1 MTDPKKDDLQQNQK
15 DPDVQGNDPQPGEQ
29 DQQLTIEGQ
38 EQQPYVQEEHE
49 GATGHDIYASPL
61 PKSQRPAT
69 PQVLEEPSSIEEEET
84 PPPLPPR
91 EGISDVAQ
99 ELEEEIYQSVSP
111 ESEEE
116 EIYQSVSPESE
127 DGFNVVNR
135 YNGPSISSRNLIDEP
150 YHDSD
155 GNDMMEFED
164 NRNWESVRNAVVRD
178 EEVDSDLLVTSG
190 LMRKICDKIVKSKG
204 NLSEEEVKNIVRVLE
219 TNDQGVAEDIVNP
232 MQADV
237 EGNPVREA
245 RGIMTLLHLAY
256 AYNLDQ
262 KIVSAIENTKDSAGF
277 SGRDAYNIQDSEGN
291 LPLHLAARNCS
302 GQMLNRC
309 ISNTRPDILNLRN
322 FGNQTPMHIMCQN
335 PACSIEN
342 MEIAKEHN
350 VDFTALDGRGRL
362 PLHYA
367 AAHFKPEVLSYA
379 LKSTKI
385 SFGPETAVVNTQDQ
399 YGCTPLHCAVIG
411 NNAQVLPL
419 MLLQNG
425 IDACA
430 RDVNGDMAI
439 HHAVRDSD
447 VDTVKALCLSKVIAN
462 KGPGSVAESLLS
474 DDLHGNTPL
483 HIACSRPN
491 VKVFNIIKNSI
502 RRHHGPDVLRESLL
516 QGGAGSRGLDLS
528 DFTSEKG
535 ALDRFGP
542 LFNRMRFGNFVLS
555 PVHCAIQHNNRSVL
569 NAIFKHSPD
578 LVKQESST
586 GVNSCHL
593 AMLFGNAKTAKFIVN
608 NASKEEVNA
617 QGAKVPTPLHLACI
631 RGNNSVIQVLVSH
644 KDLDINQC
652 MGPDQNTVLH
662 YAINKG
668 ENTLLKK
675 VLAHPNIDVNV
686 KNAAGRTALHEAL
699 DLGDLKVVKALCVAG
714 ADASIADSQGKS
726 ALSSAIFSGQKEANV
741 IKTIKLLVVHGATI
755 GSSEDKNKLL
765 EQCVY
770 CGYNKLSSML
780 MNYRGVPT
788 SPDSDSYPLS
798 AAVICNNKTAAGLLI
813 RNGGDVNQRVPNP
826 SSMHFGNS
834 LLMVAVDNSNI
845 EMVKLLVQK
854 NCDTSIVGANGN
866 TVGHMLAENQ
876 DMKFAGKALKVILSK
891 DAKVML
897 SKQDNLGNTPIHSA
911 IQSHNL
917 KMAADMMRAVPKG
930 NLSKIISTQN
940 GEGNTLLHMAAK
952 SGDLGLFKLVIS
964 SLDKRQLAAV
974 ACVPNENGDTPLHL
988 AMQHG
993 NPEYA
998 AAILK
1003 GCRKEDLPGL
1013 VTPKD
1018 ATGNT
1023 LLHLVCKANGNRHF
1037 INYVMKFLTDNLDKE
1052 VLKGL
1057 VNDRNLENKTPMH
1070 CAASQGNKYASRL
1083 FPLCNTNTLTTPDA
1097 DGNLVSGCISDG
1109 SSLKKGTGLFGL
1121 KPSLFKKILK
1131 AEADAKAGL
1140 HAASCE
1146 VLPSVDESPVEGK
1159 ENDGVEILT
1168 DTDHSESLT
1177 ADQEPEEYGYGF
1189 NMSSR
1194 LSASQS
1200 SSISS
1205 LVSSGKVSSAS
1216 AEPPLASHRS
1226 SFSSFGKGSSSDVTP
1241 SGQHGTQE
1249 SQQPLTMEIEN
1260 IVGDLEMLSE
1270 EIDAIVQDMQSM
1282 TVASSADVDIQSV
1295 GSPTTGQS
1303 ATAKKSSCHGK

>member
-1 MTDPKKDDLQQNQK
+1 ML
-15 DPDVQGNDPQPGEQ
+15 
-29 DQQLTIEGQ
+29 
-38 EQQPYVQEEHE
+38 
-49 GATGHDIYASPL
+49 
-61 PKSQRPAT
+61 
-69 PQVLEEPSSIEEEET
+69 
-84 PPPLPPR
+84 
-91 EGISDVAQ
+91 
-99 ELEEEIYQSVSP
+99 
-111 ESEEE
+111 
-116 EIYQSVSPESE
+116 
-127 DGFNVVNR
+127 VNR
-135 YNGPSISSRNLIDEP
+135 YNGPSISSRNLVDAP

-178 EEVDSDLLVTSG
+178 EEVDSNLLVTSG

-204 NLSEEEVKNIVRVLE
+204 NLSEEEVKKIVHILE

-232 MQADV
+232 IQADV

-262 KIVSAIENTKDSAGF
+262 KIISAIENTKDSAGYY
-277 SGRDAYNIQDSEGN
+277 GRDAYNIQDSDGN
-291 LPLHLAARNCS
+291 LPLHFAARNCS

-309 ISNTRPDILNLRN
+309 ISNTKPYILNLRN
-322 FGNQTPMHIMCQN
+322 FGNETPMHVMCQN
-335 PACSIEN
+335 TACSLEN
-342 MEIAKEHN
+342 IEIAKEKS
-350 VDFTALDGRGRL
+350 VDFTALDGIGRL

-367 AAHFKPEVLSYA
+367 AANVRPDVLSYV
-379 LKSTKI
+379 LRNTKS
-385 SFGPETAVVNTQDQ
+385 SFGPETVVVNKQDQ
-399 YGCTPLHCAVIG
+399 YGCTPLHCAVLG

-430 RDVNGDMAI
+430 RDVNGDMPI
-439 HHAVRDSD
+439 HYAVRDSD
-447 VDTVKALCLSKVIAN
+447 VDTVKALCLSKVSAN

-474 DDLHGNTPL
+474 DDLRGNTPL
-483 HIACSRPN
+483 HIACSQAN
-491 VKVFNIIKNSI
+491 VKVFNVLKNSI

-516 QGGAGSRGLDLS
+516 QGGSGSRGLDLS
-528 DFTSEKG
+528 DFTSERG

-542 LFNRMRFGNFVLS
+542 LFNRIQSGDFVLS

-569 NAIFKHSPD
+569 NAIFKHAPD

-617 QGAKVPTPLHLACI
+617 QGTSVPTPLHLACI

-662 YAINKG
+662 YAVNKG
-668 ENTLLKK
+668 ESALSKK

-699 DLGDLKVVKALCVAG
+699 DLGDIKVVKALCVAG
-714 ADASIADSQGKS
+714 ADASVVDNKGKS
-726 ALSSAIFSGQKEANV
+726 ALSSAIFSGQREPNV
-741 IKTIKLLVVHGATI
+741 VKTVKLLVDHGATI

-770 CGYNKLSSML
+770 CGYNKLLNML
-780 MNYRGVPT
+780 INHRGVPT
-788 SPDSDSYPLS
+788 SPGSDSYPLS

-834 LLMVAVDNSNI
+834 LLMVAVDNSNLD
-845 EMVKLLVQK
+845 MVKLLVQK
-854 NCDTSIVGANGN
+854 NCDTSIAGDNGK

-876 DMKFAGKALKVILSK
+876 DVKFADKALKVIVSK
-891 DAKVML
+891 DAKGML
-897 SKQDNLGNTPIHSA
+897 SKQDNLGNTPIHLA
-911 IQSHNL
+911 IESHNL
-917 KMAADMMRAVPKG
+917 KMAADMMRAVPKSI
-930 NLSKIISTQN
+930 LSKIISTQN
-940 GEGNTLLHMAAK
+940 SAGDTLLHMAAR
-952 SGDLGLFKLVIS
+952 SGDLALFKLVIS
-964 SLDKRQLAAV
+964 SLDKKQLAAV
-974 ACVPNENGDTPLHL
+974 AGVPNGNGDTPLHL

-993 NPEYA
+993 KPEYA

-1018 ATGNT
+1018 AMGNT
-1023 LLHLVCKANGNRHF
+1023 LLHLVCKAHSSRHF
-1037 INYVMKFLTDNLDKE
+1037 INYIVKFLTDNLDKE

-1083 FPLCNTNTLTTPDA
+1083 FPLCNTNTLTIPDA
-1097 DGNLVSGCISDG
+1097 EGNLVSGCISDG

-1140 HAASCE
+1140 PAASRE
-1146 VLPSVDESPVEGK
+1146 VLSSVDESPVEGK

-1168 DTDHSESLT
+1168 GIDHSASLT
-1177 ADQEPEEYGYGF
+1177 ADPEPDEYGYGF
-1189 NMSSR
+1189 SMSR
-1194 LSASQS
+1194 LSASQG

-1205 LVSSGKVSSAS
+1205 LISSGKVSSVESLAS
-1216 AEPPLASHRS
+1216 AEPSLASRCS
-1226 SFSSFGKGSSSDVTP
+1226 SFSTFGKGSSSDVTP

-1249 SQQPLTMEIEN
+1249 GQQILSREIEN
-1260 IVGDLEMLSE
+1260 IVSNLDALSG
-1270 EIDAIVQDMQSM
+1270 EIDAIVEDMQPI
-1282 TVASSADVDIQSV
+1282 TVVSSADVDIQSV
-1295 GSPTTGQS
+1295 GSPTPGQS
-1303 ATAKKSSCHGK
+1303 ATPKKSSCHGK